1 MPSTYKP
8 FDPKEYELS
17 SVTIKT
23 ERNLHQVDITQGI
36 VNFNIFEHM
45 DKPYLTGD
53 LTFADTN
60 RILEI
65 IDFKGTEVV
74 DFKFKLHQ
82 NDIFI
87 EKRFIVRNVQ
97 NIVPS
102 TDTDDV
108 ISLNLIEYDGFV
120 GTLRFLNKAYQGKPG
135 QIVNDMM
142 RDVFGGQKIAVRA
155 RGQEIMA
162 QENWNTANEVP
173 EGVLAALTEE
183 NAAEMQAAFRYIVP
197 NLNIF
202 EAIRAITTRATGL
215 TGSPFYCYATLAD
228 NNLRFYDLYTL
239 IRRPS
244 INGAEPY
251 FYSSYITQNANINVD
266 ITRIASEM
274 TATSNDNTLKLLLDG
289 DLGAT
294 YEFVDPTHALEY
306 SFNYD
311 LDTTLQNI
319 LGAEAHPVAD
329 TKSPFGSK
337 AISKYQTKRF
347 NLLAPSLLYY
357 DQKNPYEEYN
367 TAAHTSKAIQKSLR
381 KLIGQEAID
390 IMIPGLHTMPQG
402 QNGNKTIGRVISFIS
417 LGDTKQ
423 VDEPIDRKRSGDYLV
438 YAARHM
444 FTKDNYQTKMSL
456 VKLSN
461 YKGNTSVYNT
471 PPGYDFDAGG
481 PQ

>member
-53 LTFADTN
+53 
-60 RILEI
+60 
-65 IDFKGTEVV
+65 
-74 DFKFKLHQ
+74 
-82 NDIFI
+82 
-87 EKRFIVRNVQ
+87 
-97 NIVPS
+97 
-102 TDTDDV
+102 
-108 ISLNLIEYDGFV
+108 
-120 GTLRFLNKAYQGKPG
+120 
-135 QIVNDMM
+135 
-142 RDVFGGQKIAVRA
+142 
-155 RGQEIMA
+155 
-162 QENWNTANEVP
+162 
-173 EGVLAALTEE
+173 
-183 NAAEMQAAFRYIVP
+183 
-197 NLNIF
+197 
-202 EAIRAITTRATGL
+202 ITTRATGL

-274 TATSNDNTLKLLLDG
+274 TTTSNDNTLQLLLDG

-319 LGAEAHPVAD
+319 LGAEAYPVAD

-423 VDEPIDRKRSGDYLV
+423 VDESTNSYRSFTMGDCI
-438 YAARHM
+438 
-444 FTKDNYQTKMSL
+444 TNK
-456 VKLSN
+456 
-461 YKGNTSVYNT
+461 
-471 PPGYDFDAGG
+471 
-481 PQ
+481 